1 VTTELTGLVKEIAR
15 IRGVRAALLTSESDG
30 LPAVAVSVVG
40 VDEEALAAFA
50 MALLHRSRL
59 ANEAAGYGD
68 TRFVALDAEQGRL
81 FVASHAGDVALVVIA
96 GSAANAGM
104 IRMSMQRA
112 LARLVASDG
121 ELRS

>member
-1 VTTELTGLVKEIAR
+1 MTTPLTSLVKDLAR
-15 IRGVRAALLTSESDG
+15 VRGVRAALLTSESDG

-68 TRFVALDAEQGRL
+68 TRFIALDAAQGRL
-81 FVASHAGDVALVVIA
+81 FVAAHAGDVALVVIA
-96 GSAANAGM
+96 SADANAGM
-104 IRMSMQRA
+104 IRMAMQRT

-121 ELRS
+121 ELRA